1 MGHVMSATKPK
12 TKDVNTKQTKGP
24 HWPRLEWG
32 LFIVFVELIGLE
44 LSSIT
49 PKKQIIRSFL
59 KIWEGKSSPCCHRAC
74 ACAQFSESLALG
86 ERLTPFPWVFLP
98 VSFKTAKNKQTNPSS
113 EGKLRKAQW
122 MWIFPL
128 KFEDSV
134 DRSSLYSAGW
144 TSASDGEKELEA
156 APPERVEPAWRHLPA
171 FPVLPPLTPPGHTRM
186 RCQVKYKQSSDWII
200 IYSVLN
206 LN

>member
-12 TKDVNTKQTKGP
+12 TKDANTKQTKGP

-74 ACAQFSESLALG
+74 TCAQFSESLALG

-122 MWIFPL
+122 MWIFP
-128 KFEDSV
+128 FEV
-134 DRSSLYSAGW
+134 WGQC
-144 TSASDGEKELEA
+144 G
-156 APPERVEPAWRHLPA
+156 PPESLLRRLNQRFRRREGAGSSSSRKGWAGMEAPACLPCSPSA
-171 FPVLPPLTPPGHTRM
+171 NTSRTHKDALSG
-186 RCQVKYKQSSDWII
+186 
-200 IYSVLN
+200 
-206 LN
+206 